1 MKNTS
6 SVMDREAKNENV
18 QRLSRFRELKME
30 NDKLTVQV
38 IFFIAAKITLQI
50 VLKLF
55 IE

>member
-38 IFFIAAKITLQI
+38 MIIITAKITLQMI
-50 VLKLF
+50 LK
-55 IE
+55 